1 MPNYDNVLSYYSS
14 CSPSFFF
21 VWLLSCFM
29 KNLLALCYL
38 CFHVEDNI
46 LCMITKTQFTYRKWL
61 HKYFVFFMWTYIFL
75 PFSHWLHNVTP
86 GTLCKHYTYV
96 DSAPKWLIF
105 LVAFIST
112 FRSRHWEF
120 FRKTAVRKDI
130 TKTVIFFYNTGVS
143 FQYSL
148 LNKEFIDKL
157 KVKSYA
163 DILLGLWS
171 KSTSGS
177 FTGKLLFLH
186 SYEWL
191 LLIIY
196 LISAIKKL
204 GMWKI

>member
-1 MPNYDNVLSYYSS
+1 
-14 CSPSFFF
+14 
-21 VWLLSCFM
+21 
-29 KNLLALCYL
+29 
-38 CFHVEDNI
+38 
-46 LCMITKTQFTYRKWL
+46 MITKIQFTWRKWL

-148 LNKEFIDKL
+148 LNK
-157 KVKSYA
+157 KVYRYIKSE
-163 DILLGLWS
+163 ILRRHSSRVIVKKSIWQLYTKTAFLAQLWMVAS
-171 KSTSGS
+171 DH
-177 FTGKLLFLH
+177 LLN
-186 SYEWL
+186 
-191 LLIIY
+191 
-196 LISAIKKL
+196 
-204 GMWKI
+204 